1 MEFKREDIYEKVID
15 IMVDQLGVEKQNIS
29 DASEIIGDLGADS
42 LDVVDIVQVLEDEF
56 SIKVP
61 NDEIEHL
68 KTVGDIVDY
77 IENNV

>member
-1 MEFKREDIYEKVID
+1 MEFKREDIYEKVVD
-15 IMVDQLGVEKQNIS
+15 IMVEQLGADKDNVS
-29 DASEIIGDLGADS
+29 DSSDIIGDLGADS

-61 NDEIEHL
+61 NEEIEHL

-77 IENNV
+77 IESNV